1 MMHESEGSEHHCC
14 CASPQI
20 RLLWAERHKTWLSAL
35 LLLKKQGIGLGGCAA
50 GASGLHKHMVNVGH
64 GAGA

>member
-1 MMHESEGSEHHCC
+1 MMHESEGSSEHHCC

-35 LLLKKQGIGLGGCAA
+35 LLLKKQGILGWEAVLQVPVD
-50 GASGLHKHMVNVGH
+50 SISTW
-64 GAGA
+64 